1 MVVPNSAV
9 LAHTTVGAILTAD
22 HDTLAHSAGSNTGQ
36 IPGLVTGQ
44 TRPICALLT
53 STILL
58 STGQTGIARG
68 EVVPYPAT
76 GAIGSGATCGAVV
89 HAGLASASR
98 AEVVAHDTSQA

>member
-1 MVVPNSAV
+1 VVVPNSTV
-9 LAHTTVGAILTAD
+9 LAHTTVGAILTSD
-22 HDTLAHSAGSNTGQ
+22 HDTLAYSAGSRTGQ

-44 TRPICALLT
+44 TGPICALLT

-89 HAGLASASR
+89 RADLANAER
-98 AEVVAHDTSQA
+98 TEVVAHDTSQA